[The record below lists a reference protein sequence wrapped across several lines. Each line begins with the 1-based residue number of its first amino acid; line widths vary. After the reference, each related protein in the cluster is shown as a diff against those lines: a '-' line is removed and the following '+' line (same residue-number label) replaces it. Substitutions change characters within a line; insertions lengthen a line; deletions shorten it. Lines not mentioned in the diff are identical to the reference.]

1 MENVTVKDGL
11 HHLEIGSFNGMG
23 RRWKSLPPNFYLF
36 LIILP
41 FSTIFLFGLLI
52 CSPTT
57 SHSLVVKERT
67 GDTRRDARPK
77 NGLSRP
83 APRKALLDPS
93 HPAEINKTCGAQ
105 RGKTD

>member
-11 HHLEIGSFNGMG
+11 HHLEIGSFNRMG
-23 RRWKSLPPNFYLF
+23 RRWKSLLPNFYLF

-67 GDTRRDARPK
+67 GDTSRDA
-77 NGLSRP
+77 RP

-93 HPAEINKTCGAQ
+93 RPAEINKTCGAQ
-105 RGKTD
+105 RGKANCRFID